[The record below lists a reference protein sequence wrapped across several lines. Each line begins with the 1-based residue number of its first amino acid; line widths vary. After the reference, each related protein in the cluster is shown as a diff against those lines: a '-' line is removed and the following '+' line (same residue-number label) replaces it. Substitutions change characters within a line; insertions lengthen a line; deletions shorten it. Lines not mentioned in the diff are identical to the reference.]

1 MFREIAEHFHVHT
14 VCIPYRIRCDPF
26 TAGSSLYSLLV
37 LLLLGGELAVRL
49 LLFYSSE
56 RDEFLVRLRVGV
68 RVRVIGSGAV
78 VNGKG
83 V

>member
-1 MFREIAEHFHVHT
+1 MHAQLCLVENHPKIGDTPLFW
-14 VCIPYRIRCDPF
+14 
-26 TAGSSLYSLLV
+26 SKSLLV